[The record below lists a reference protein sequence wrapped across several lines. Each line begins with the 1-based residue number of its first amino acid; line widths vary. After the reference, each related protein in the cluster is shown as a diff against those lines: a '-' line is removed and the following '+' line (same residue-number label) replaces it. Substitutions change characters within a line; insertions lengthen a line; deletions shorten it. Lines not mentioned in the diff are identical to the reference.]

1 MEMLDENLEL
11 LDGIFFSSPSRIPEA
26 AAAAARSSKLDCI
39 SLELRHAVTKTA
51 SLEELLQLA
60 VRQDRERWD
69 GEARFKAV
77 DPHTA
82 TATAGRKKR
91 ELRATEMPLEQRLLL
106 DRHFRSKHL
115 TDELQPIQQKSL
127 HQPQRSKSEGKGVR
141 ELFCSTLT
149 LGGSGEVSENGRV
162 SNRSQDMSPKKIDS
176 TKGSGGLK
184 ESDIDLWVGLASS
197 CSDET
202 VLLERARAMAISQL
216 LEHDARSPSPDAGC
230 GMHKHREGGAEHAE
244 AMAPESASIRIRPR
258 QRLGAG
264 AEGQEQR
271 IDDRELE
278 EEDMR
283 MRLTRY
289 FQRYNPARLADV
301 GTLVVQFAGREA
313 VLSVLLRQKYGGN
326 LVLRDR
332 HTDLSGLAMTPEEK
346 EAKLE
351 LQRDREA
358 MRYAEFF
365 CREKCYTR
373 SDHAR
378 TSPYHS
384 SHLKPV
390 PTLLDE
396 PCDSRS
402 RSSWSGTPNAQSPG
416 GAGTRTHTPVKMQ
429 RKLPAGGGTGAGVEG
444 GGDVA
449 NSSAKS
455 AVMSSHMWPLQKLV
469 QPDTRQKALD
479 EAGSWSAEQV
489 AIFLSETN
497 AQYLTTDSI
506 EGMRRKVC
514 RSVSVPVFRVFRS
527 FV

>member
-1 MEMLDENLEL
+1 
-11 LDGIFFSSPSRIPEA
+11 
-26 AAAAARSSKLDCI
+26 
-39 SLELRHAVTKTA
+39 VTKAA
-51 SLEELLQLA
+51 SLQELLQLA

-69 GEARFKAV
+69 GEAMFKAV
-77 DPHTA
+77 DPHRA
-82 TATAGRKKR
+82 TATGRKKR

-106 DRHFRSKHL
+106 ERQLRSKHL
-115 TDELQPIQQKSL
+115 SDELQQIQQKSS
-127 HQPQRSKSEGKGVR
+127 HQPLRSKSEGKGVR
-141 ELFCSTLT
+141 GNFCSILT

-162 SNRSQDMSPKKIDS
+162 RNRSQDISPNKMDS
-176 TKGSGGLK
+176 TQGGGGLK
-184 ESDIDLWVGLASS
+184 ESDIDLWVDLASS

-216 LEHDARSPSPDAGC
+216 LEYDARSPSPDAGY
-230 GMHKHREGGAEHAE
+230 GRHKRREGGVEHGE
-244 AMAPESASIRIRPR
+244 ALAPESTSIRIRPR

-264 AEGQEQR
+264 AEGHEQR
-271 IDDRELE
+271 IDERELE

-301 GTLVVQFAGREA
+301 GKLVVQFSGREA

-326 LVLRDR
+326 FVLRDR

-346 EAKLE
+346 EAKLD

-378 TSPYHS
+378 ISPYHS

-390 PTLLDE
+390 PTLPDE
-396 PCDSRS
+396 SSDSR

-416 GAGTRTHTPVKMQ
+416 GAGTRTPLKVQH
-429 RKLPAGGGTGAGVEG
+429 KLPAGGGTGAGVEG

-449 NSSAKS
+449 NSSARS

-489 AIFLSETN
+489 ALFLSETN
-497 AQYLTTDSI
+497 ARYLATDSI
-506 EGMRRKVC
+506 EVMRRKVC
-514 RSVSVPVFRVFRS
+514 RSVSVPVFQIVSFARLCLYSVKRSLLLCSKVPAFASVSCSASTPSLPLSFRVRAPGS
-527 FV
+527 HITRK